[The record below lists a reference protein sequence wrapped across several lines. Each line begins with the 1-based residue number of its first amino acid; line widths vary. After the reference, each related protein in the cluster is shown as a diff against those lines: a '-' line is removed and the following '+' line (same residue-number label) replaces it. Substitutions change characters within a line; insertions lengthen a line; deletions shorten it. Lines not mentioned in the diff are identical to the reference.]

1 MDEVPDGSVTL
12 IVTSP
17 PYWNAIDYEV
27 HVQDPKAWFRTRR
40 TLAPYEEYLEWLR
53 TCFTEAYR
61 KQKAGGFCAVVIG
74 TVLLNGKQYPLRHHF
89 TGIMERVGYE
99 FHQEIV
105 WYKVTGGVKRAGVT
119 IQNPYPGYYC
129 PNIMTESILIY
140 RKPGPKIYEGRE
152 QRLKE
157 MSRIP
162 IDELFTK
169 ELANDIWHI
178 APVPPNYL
186 PHPCPFPEEIPYR
199 LILLYSYP
207 GDAVLDPFLGIGT
220 TAKVA
225 RALGREYWGYEIQQ
239 KYYEIALK
247 RLKEP
252 LHLRDPLIATFE
264 KISLP
269 KASLKEVANEEDMEE
284 LPLWDDAM
292 LKEKN
297 PPYAEE
303 RANFTDIYE
312 RFYWLKDT
320 DRLMI
325 SSPDL
330 DGLCSSM
337 LLHTT
342 LGWELIGFY
351 DANHLWLDKRYRE
364 FWKHPVVFVDHDIYS
379 PALPSIGHHILRW
392 SENTPL
398 PELDGKFVNLNP
410 NNLRGFTKKQFQRK
424 YPFGT
429 THLLIALFS
438 SVGLVEVGKP
448 SKEFLTILLEIDSSL
463 QSAFRYE
470 QNALDWLAWLGGSD
484 EGSPMYAL
492 CRAIS
497 STPPKR
503 LLQWEVQVGD
513 HIESL
518 GFSRHSQCHTDDPT
532 GPEQRQRLS
541 RLVQWLNEITHWH
554 ITLPNFTP
562 QNTLTIMMRRNST
575 KPAKAQFQKII
586 ATRPFSFA
594 IISGGEQ
601 GLNYGYLPESIMKEK
616 E

>member
-1 MDEVPDGSVTL
+1 MNEVPDGSIALV
-12 IVTSP
+12 VTSP

-27 HVQDPKAWFRTRR
+27 HVEDPTAWFRTRR
-40 TLAPYEEYLEWLR
+40 TLAPYDEYLEWLK
-53 TCFTEAYR
+53 TCFTEIYR

-74 TVLLNGKQYPLRHHF
+74 TVLWNGKQYPLRHHF
-89 TGIMERVGYE
+89 TGIMEQIGYE

-152 QRLKE
+152 QKLRE

-162 IDELFTK
+162 IDELFTR
-169 ELANDIWHI
+169 ELANDLWHI

-207 GDAVLDPFLGIGT
+207 GDSVLDPFLGIGT
-220 TAKVA
+220 TTKVA
-225 RALGREYWGYEIQQ
+225 RAMGRKYWGYEIQE
-239 KYYEIALK
+239 KYCEIALK
-247 RLKEP
+247 RLGEP

-264 KISLP
+264 KIPILKS
-269 KASLKEVANEEDMEE
+269 SLKVASNEVNLEE
-284 LPLWDDAM
+284 LPLWGDEM
-292 LKEKN
+292 VKEESLT
-297 PPYAEE
+297 YGED
-303 RANFTDIYE
+303 RADFRGIYE
-312 RFYWLKDT
+312 RFKWLRDAN
-320 DRLMI
+320 RRI
-325 SSPDL
+325 VCSPDL

-337 LLHTT
+337 FLHTT
-342 LGWELIGFY
+342 LGWNLIGFY
-351 DANHLWLDKRYRE
+351 DANNLWIDRRYKE
-364 FWKHPVVFVDHDIYS
+364 FYKHPVVFIDNDIYS
-379 PALPSIGHHILRW
+379 PALPSIGHHVLRW
-392 SENTPL
+392 SKDTPL
-398 PELDGKFVNLNP
+398 PELDGKSLSLNP
-410 NNLRGFTKKQFQRK
+410 NDLRGFSKKQFRRK

-429 THLLIALFS
+429 THLLLAILS
-438 SVGLVEVGKP
+438 SVGVVDIGKP
-448 SKEFLTILLEIDSSL
+448 SKELLTILLEIDSSL

-484 EGSPMYAL
+484 EGSPMYTL

-503 LLQWEVQVGD
+503 LLQWEVRVGD

-532 GPEQRQRLS
+532 DPQQRQRLT
-541 RLVQWLNEITHWH
+541 RLVQWLSEITGWH
-554 ITLPNFTP
+554 ITLPDFTAK
-562 QNTLTIMMRRNST
+562 TTTKIAMRRSSANPT
-575 KPAKAQFQKII
+575 KARLLKVI
-586 ATRPFSFA
+586 ASKPFSFA
-594 IISGGEQ
+594 IISEGKQ
-601 GLNYGYLPESIMKEK
+601 GLNYCYLPEDILES
-616 E
+616 